1 MPTERHQKDDPEGK
15 MMSNDR
21 KTASLTERTE
31 EKPSSSHS
39 RPREGCQF
47 SAFFFLYVQ
56 EINIYKKGN
65 SLVRRQ

>member
-1 MPTERHQKDDPEGK
+1 MLTERHQKDDPEGK

-31 EKPSSSHS
+31 EKPSSSQS

-47 SAFFFLYVQ
+47 SAFLFSLCAR
-56 EINIYKKGN
+56 INIYKKRN
-65 SLVRRQ
+65 SFMRRQ